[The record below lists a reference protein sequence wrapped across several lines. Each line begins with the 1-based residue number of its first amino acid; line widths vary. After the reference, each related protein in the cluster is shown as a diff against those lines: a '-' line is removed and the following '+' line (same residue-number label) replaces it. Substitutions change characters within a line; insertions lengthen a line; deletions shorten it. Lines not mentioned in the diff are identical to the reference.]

1 MRTLPLITFFIFFI
15 NTYISYGQNL
25 LQDAIVLTEATKD
38 IEGNMTL
45 DVDKNVLEVLA
56 KYIKTAEDKLNC
68 DELIKKFDGNP
79 YIGRDNHNP
88 LITMDCAAS
97 AARSSIDQFGGAE
110 IYDYKSSYTPISQAM
125 IIDGIADFLV
135 KRMKQEL
142 SLAFFDKF
150 KDFLLDTEE
159 GAYAEMLFPATH
171 RTLLAI
177 GDQIYDF
184 DDYLE
189 SLREAFLQDL
199 RSLPLQT
206 LELLDDLDLIKKQ
219 ELKVLLKSSVIIT
232 QGIVDGQL
240 APLALVNELANSL
253 EAMAPDSNF
262 TQYVQLVN
270 FSLNL
275 LMKKGGKTHSFLEI
289 QALQKPTTLKIFLGL
304 AYQLSNSES
313 LKAVLND
320 VKDNVAPIAD
330 FASTMHLRINKI
342 TAIAHA
348 LDSLSNKTEE
358 DRKNKILLEQ
368 EIMDNSIAILER
380 SVSIF
385 DELVPQKLDDKTK
398 TIIDKGVKVLQ
409 NIVSIQTNLR
419 LEKYT
424 MAINGIVSLLD
435 NVGSFGDC
443 NSEVSQVN
451 QYNIRVDL
459 LEKYIETEEEK
470 KTARKI
476 RKALKTSVGEFDKAA
491 LKKFTKDVENDI
503 QVLKGAI
510 IKRVPKLK
518 KEINQN
524 TRFVFCQWIDKLLK
538 YGSFIAAVAEAKSS
552 AEVSQALEAFALPP
566 GSSRIKKYSAFSVSL
581 NSFVGSGFMLEHT
594 LGKQEWLEGVW
605 TWHAPIGIAVNTGF
619 GKGGALS
626 FYASVL
632 DFGAIVSQKITTI
645 NSTSNNQTFPVTQ
658 LDFGHIFAPGLFVYY
673 GLPCDLPIA
682 IGFGGQ
688 LGPLLTTTNNAG
700 VALSAD
706 QKIRFGISLTVDIPI
721 THFYTSG
728 AKPQRRNKK

>member
-68 DELIKKFDGNP
+68 DKLIKKFDGNP
-79 YIGRDNHNP
+79 YIGRKKHKP

-142 SLAFFDKF
+142 SLAFFYKF

-159 GAYAEMLFPATH
+159 GAYAEMLFPTTH

-262 TQYVQLVN
+262 TKYVQLVN

-348 LDSLSNKTEE
+348 LDSLPNKTEE

-385 DELVPQKLDDKTK
+385 DELLPKKLDDKTK

-451 QYNIRVDL
+451 QYN
-459 LEKYIETEEEK
+459 T
-470 KTARKI
+470 
-476 RKALKTSVGEFDKAA
+476 
-491 LKKFTKDVENDI
+491 
-503 QVLKGAI
+503 
-510 IKRVPKLK
+510 PKLK